1 MALGY
6 FCVYLFLFYLIEW
19 EEFCMATTK
28 KRNKT
33 LQARLNKK
41 IPSIFKSKSKRGF

>member
-1 MALGY
+1 M
-6 FCVYLFLFYLIEW
+6 FLELVVDSINLLLNEW

-33 LQARLNKK
+33 LRARLNKR